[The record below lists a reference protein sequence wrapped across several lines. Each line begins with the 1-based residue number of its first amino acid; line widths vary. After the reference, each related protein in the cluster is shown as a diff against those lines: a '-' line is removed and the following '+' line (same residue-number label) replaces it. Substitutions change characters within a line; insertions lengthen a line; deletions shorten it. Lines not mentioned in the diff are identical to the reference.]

1 MTKKISIMMLVFSFM
16 FSSLFF
22 NNNKTYAMEEFL
34 TINGIQLEQTI
45 RDPFLQQST
54 FPYTIVNGRVMVPL
68 RLISNIATNGTEV
81 DIKYD
86 DSTQTV
92 TCIYNRVFPDNGVEY
107 LPQRIAL
114 VLQVGNILAT
124 KNIRALLPGLT
135 EKDGEIFQQYNV
147 TNQTIQLE
155 NAPIIYENRMLVPLR
170 DVATIFNLNVNYKE
184 EIYQGY
190 KYKTVDLTL
199 KDVAEENRYNTDF
212 SWRWE
217 TGVSPGFLFG
227 YKSQE
232 AQSIA
237 DKNLIAGSTFTY
249 YQILDGNW
257 FMYTDI
263 DGEVGV
269 GIVNG
274 RCDTRQPKGYQ
285 GTETILYFNKDCTKL
300 KHVIINEQEVSL
312 DEGYNLINESK

>member
-1 MTKKISIMMLVFSFM
+1 MTSILVFSFM
-16 FSSLFF
+16 FSVLFF
-22 NNNKTYAMEEFL
+22 NNSKTYAMEKFL
-34 TINGIQLEQTI
+34 TVNGIQLEQTI

-54 FPYTIVNGRVMVPL
+54 YLYTFVNGRIMVPIK
-68 RLISNIATNGTEV
+68 LISNIATNGTEI

-107 LPQRIAL
+107 SPQRIGL
-114 VLQVGNILAT
+114 TLQVGNKLVSKST
-124 KNIRALLPGLT
+124 RTLLPGLI
-135 EKDGEIFQQYNV
+135 EKDGEIFQQYSV

-155 NAPIIYENRMLVPLR
+155 NAPIIYQNRMLIPLR
-170 DVATIFNLNVNYKE
+170 DVANIFNLNVNYKD
-184 EIYQGY
+184 EIYQGC
-190 KYKTVDLTL
+190 KYMTVDLAL
-199 KDVAEENRYNTDF
+199 KEITEENKYNTDF
-212 SWRWE
+212 SWRYKL
-217 TGVSPGFLFG
+217 GVSPGFLFG

-274 RCDTRQPKGYQ
+274 RCDTRQPKDYQ

-300 KHVIINEQEVSL
+300 KHVIINEQEISL
-312 DEGYNLINESK
+312 DEGYKIINESK